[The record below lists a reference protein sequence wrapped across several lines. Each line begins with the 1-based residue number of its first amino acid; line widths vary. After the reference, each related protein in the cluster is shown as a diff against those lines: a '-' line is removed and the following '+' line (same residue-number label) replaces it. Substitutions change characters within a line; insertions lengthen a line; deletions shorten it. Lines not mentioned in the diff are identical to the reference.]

1 MTIPTTDSI
10 ARTTNR
16 QINTSSPEEQLRR
29 LEPLLHTIPQSDTKR
44 QRTIAVMP
52 AYNAEATIA
61 RTLHDIPEGH
71 VDEVILVD
79 DCSSDRTAEV
89 ARSLGITVIE
99 REQNGGYGANQKTCY
114 QHALERGADFVVML
128 HPDFQYDSRLAGI
141 AVDFLKLG
149 ICDVVLG
156 SRIRTRREALEGGMP
171 VWKYVA
177 NRILTT
183 VENIALGQNLGDFHS
198 GFRAYSRKVL
208 ETIPF
213 LENSDDFVFDSQFLA
228 QAVHFGFRIGDV
240 PVPVRYFEE
249 ASSIP
254 FRRCVTYGCG
264 TLGVLAEFYANRWGW
279 QESPRFA
286 SANSGTEPSANS
298 GKSDLSPA
306 TAIDVAREWLLSEEA
321 GLRQ

>member
-1 MTIPTTDSI
+1 MTSITTDSSTT
-10 ARTTNR
+10 ARGTPSTD
-16 QINTSSPEEQLRR
+16 EQLSR
-29 LEPLLHTIPQSDTKR
+29 LEPLLTTIPQAEIKAK
-44 QRTIAVMP
+44 RTIAVMP
-52 AYNAEATIA
+52 AYNAESTIE
-61 RTLHDIPEGH
+61 RTLCDIPVGTI
-71 VDEVILVD
+71 DEVILVD
-79 DCSSDRTAEV
+79 DCSSDRTVEV

-114 QHALERGADFVVML
+114 RHALERGADYVVMI

-198 GFRAYSRKVL
+198 GFRAYSRAVL
-208 ETIPF
+208 ETIPIE
-213 LENSDDFVFDSQFLA
+213 ENSDDFVFDSQFLA

-264 TLGVLAEFYANRWGW
+264 TLGVLSEFYAHRVGLIN
-279 QESPRFA
+279 SPRFQ
-286 SANSGTEPSANS
+286 N
-298 GKSDLSPA
+298 A
-306 TAIDVAREWLLSEEA
+306 TLGDD
-321 GLRQ
+321 